1 MSQLIDLERMI
12 WRKDLI
18 HKYFWPYDAE
28 QILAIKLPLSR
39 TEDFIAWQHE
49 KSGVY
54 SVKSAYKL
62 AKDIQGE
69 EAGTRQMS
77 SGHQHGS
84 PAWKAFWKIP
94 LPHKVLIFGWK
105 VANKGLATQ
114 DNKKRRGIEISSICK
129 ICGMEEESSMHAL
142 VRCYHARSLREAIR
156 EEWPLPTESFFLSL
170 TPESL
175 IVSTVSQDVDMG
187 ARVLLLLWRTWQV
200 RNNITHEKEKL
211 SFAKSVGF
219 LTKYWTEL
227 CSLRQSHRPFDSKGK
242 SLVCNS
248 LAAGRREVKV
258 QGELKWERPAEGW
271 CKVNVD
277 GAFDPTTGKGGIGFI
292 IRDRAGSVLL
302 SAWKYLQLAAEWYRG
317 RVILESDCSY
327 VVGLLREG
335 NFRRSRLKFALE
347 ETGGGGENATRVDL
361 RPYKKRA

>member
-1 MSQLIDLERMI
+1 
-12 WRKDLI
+12 
-18 HKYFWPYDAE
+18 
-28 QILAIKLPLSR
+28 
-39 TEDFIAWQHE
+39 
-49 KSGVY
+49 
-54 SVKSAYKL
+54 
-62 AKDIQGE
+62 
-69 EAGTRQMS
+69 MS

-105 VANKGLATQ
+105 VANKSLATQ

-200 RNNITHEKEKL
+200 RNNITHETEKL

-227 CSLRQSHRPFDSKGK
+227 CSLRQSHRPFDS
-242 SLVCNS
+242 
-248 LAAGRREVKV
+248 
-258 QGELKWERPAEGW
+258 
-271 CKVNVD
+271 
-277 GAFDPTTGKGGIGFI
+277 
-292 IRDRAGSVLL
+292 
-302 SAWKYLQLAAEWYRG
+302 
-317 RVILESDCSY
+317 
-327 VVGLLREG
+327 
-335 NFRRSRLKFALE
+335 
-347 ETGGGGENATRVDL
+347 
-361 RPYKKRA
+361 